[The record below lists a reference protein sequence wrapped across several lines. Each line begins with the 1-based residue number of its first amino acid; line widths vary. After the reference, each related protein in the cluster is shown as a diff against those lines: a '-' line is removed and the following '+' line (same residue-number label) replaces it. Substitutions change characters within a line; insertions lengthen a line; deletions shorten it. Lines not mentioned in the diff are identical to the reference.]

1 MFAVE
6 ETTCCYAAYM
16 FLFALAFKGDEKASG
31 YEHYPGILVS
41 FVGKTEHFS
50 VKNGA
55 F

>member
-6 ETTCCYAAYM
+6 ETTCCYTAYM